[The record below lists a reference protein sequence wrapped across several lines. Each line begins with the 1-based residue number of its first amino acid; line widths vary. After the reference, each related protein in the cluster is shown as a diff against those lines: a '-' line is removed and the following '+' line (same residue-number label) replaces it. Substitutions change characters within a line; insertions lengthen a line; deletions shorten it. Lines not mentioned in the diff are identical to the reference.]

1 MRLLIDASGLQREL
15 AASPEEKTRLL
26 AELERLLHS
35 LVDEDV
41 RIALR
46 GDFPG
51 EAIQIRRTVSS
62 GIDASKVVTCAI
74 PANICPETSD
84 RWYRGF
90 LGYLRA
96 DLVVDFETMRAV
108 SSADLQGKLSELTER
123 RVQPASAR
131 KIAFVSP
138 LPPSRTGIADY
149 SAELLREL
157 CDRFSVDVV
166 VDQEEVSD
174 PFVGQHCTV
183 RSPRWLID
191 HQQDYDG
198 IVYHIGNSAFHAY
211 QMPLIRR
218 APGIVVLHD
227 FFLGDLQFARE
238 RAEPSIPFL
247 LRAIY
252 RSDGYRALVGKSES
266 RSAELIRDYPANYDV
281 ARYSKGLVVHSDFS
295 RQLLKRQYPAIDQKT
310 IHVIPHLRQPELKRS
325 RSEAR
330 ARLGLSDGDFL
341 TCTFGVVGPNKLA
354 LELLEAWQASRLS
367 ERPGSKLAFVGEAG
381 GRYGDDLRRRI
392 DTGVVPENAWITG
405 WAETELFHDY
415 LAAAD
420 LAVQLRANSRGETSG
435 TILDCMNYSVPT
447 IVNANGSMSEL
458 PSESVYMLRDKF
470 EKAELVEALDA
481 IVLRPE
487 LAQRLSERGRQAIL
501 ELYCPRLCAEKYA
514 SVIAASVEDGQSTPN
529 EIVQNAIS
537 SEKAQGNEESARE
550 IFRAAALTFGGT
562 QIQRTVHVDVTATA
576 ATDLKTGIE
585 RVARALLREM
595 ALHGREGIRVEAV
608 ALRRTSGGWRYCYA
622 RRFMSELLGITGLD
636 LDDSPIEP
644 ASGDCLVA
652 LDVAGQPV
660 IEAQRQGVFETLRA
674 HGVHVSF
681 LVHDI
686 LPLMQPEVFPPGAE
700 EGFRQWLDAVGES
713 SDQIIG
719 VTKTVSDN
727 VRNWMIREKP
737 GKYPL
742 PEFFWSH
749 HGADFSASAFDSETS
764 ASELFQ
770 FPAQSTAPVFLMVGT
785 IEPRKRYDL
794 ALDLFDEL
802 WESGEQPIL
811 VIVGKEGWQDQPDD
825 RRRNIPSL
833 VERLRNHPQ
842 QGKRLFWFNGIGDE
856 ALSELYR
863 RASALL
869 ALSDDEGFGLPLIEA
884 SQRQLPVIARD
895 IDVFREVAGDGAWFL
910 GGASKLGEPA
920 ETDILAMSSQ
930 LRDWLALYV
939 RNEHPDPRTVRWKT
953 WQESAECLLSIV
965 LNEKKV

>member
-15 AASPEEKTRLL
+15 ATSSEEQASLL
-26 AELERLLHS
+26 KALDRLLHS
-35 LVDEDV
+35 LVDEDL

-51 EAIQIRRTVSS
+51 EAIQIRKMVSYD
-62 GIDASKVVTCAI
+62 IDASKVVTCAM
-74 PANICPETSD
+74 PENLSPGTAD
-84 RWYRGF
+84 QWYRGF
-90 LGYLRA
+90 LGYLGA
-96 DLVVDFETMRAV
+96 DLVVDFETIRAV
-108 SSADLQGKLSELTER
+108 PPADLSEKLIEPAEG
-123 RVQPASAR
+123 RVQPTSAK

-157 CDRFSVDVV
+157 CERFSVEVV
-166 VDQEEVSD
+166 VDQDEVTD
-174 PFVGQHCTV
+174 PFIRQHCQV
-183 RSPRWLID
+183 RSAEWLVD
-191 HQQDYDG
+191 NQHDYDS
-198 IVYHIGNSAFHAY
+198 IIYHIGNSAFHAY

-227 FFLGDLQFARE
+227 FFLGDLQFARQQ
-238 RAEPSIPFL
+238 AEPSIPFL
-247 LRAIY
+247 WRSVY
-252 RSDGYRALVGKSES
+252 RSDGYRALVGKSEN
-266 RSAELIRDYPANYDV
+266 RPAELIRDYPANYDV
-281 ARYSKGLVVHSDFS
+281 ARYSTGLIVHSDFS
-295 RQLLKRQYPAIDQKT
+295 RQLLNQQYPAIDQRK
-310 IHVIPHLRQPELKRS
+310 IYVIPHLRQPEVKRS
-325 RSEAR
+325 RDEAR
-330 ARLGLSDGDFL
+330 ARLGLSEGDFL

-354 LELLEAWQASRLS
+354 FELLEAWQASRLS
-367 ERPGSKLAFVGEAG
+367 ASPGSKLAFVGEAG
-381 GRYGDDLRRRI
+381 GHYGDDLRKRI
-392 DTGVVPENAWITG
+392 DRGSSPENVWITG
-405 WAETELFHDY
+405 WAEAEIFHDY

-447 IVNANGSMSEL
+447 IVNANGSMAEL
-458 PSESVYMLRDKF
+458 PAESVYMLRNKF
-470 EKAELVEALDA
+470 DRAELEEALDA
-481 IVLRPE
+481 IATRPE
-487 LAQRLSERGRQAIL
+487 LARRLSEQGRQAIL
-501 ELYCPRLCAEKYA
+501 EYYCPELCAEKYA
-514 SVIAASVEDGQSTPN
+514 SVIAGLVANRPFTPN

-537 SEKAQGNEESARE
+537 SEQAQANEDCARE
-550 IFRAAALTFGGT
+550 IFRAAALNFGGA

-576 ATDLKTGIE
+576 ATELKTGIE

-595 ALHGREGIRVEAV
+595 ALHGREDVRVEAV
-608 ALRRTSGGWRYCYA
+608 ALRKTAIGWRYCYA
-622 RRFMSELLGITGLD
+622 RRFMSELLGINGLD

-644 ASGDCLVA
+644 VSGDCLVA

-660 IEAQRQGVFETLRA
+660 IEAQRQGVFDTLRA

-727 VRNWMIREKP
+727 VQNWMMREMP
-737 GKYPL
+737 GKNPL

-770 FPAQSTAPVFLMVGT
+770 LPAQSTAPVFLMVGT

-794 ALDLFDEL
+794 ALDLFDQL
-802 WESGEQPIL
+802 WESGEHLIL

-833 VERLRNHPQ
+833 VERFRNHPQ

-884 SQRQLPVIARD
+884 SQRGLPVIARD
-895 IDVFREVAGDGAWFL
+895 IGVFREVAGDGAWFL
-910 GGASKLGEPA
+910 SGASRLGEPV
-920 ETDILAMSSQ
+920 ETDILAMASQ
-930 LRDWLALYV
+930 LRDWLALYA
-939 RNEHPDPRTVRWKT
+939 RNEHPDPRTMRWKT
-953 WQESAECLLSIV
+953 WRESADCLLSIV